1 MNILVFSWRD
11 PKHPLAGGAE
21 QVMHEHMKGWVNAGH
36 SVTLFASR
44 FVGCRNTETID
55 GVDVVRRSFQYWGVQ
70 IAGALYYLF
79 GTHPKYDLVVDQF
92 HGIPFFTP
100 LYVRAKKFAVV
111 QEVAGKVWLA
121 NDLPKPFNWLIG
133 WIGYMGEPLL
143 FWFYKHTPFVTG
155 SASAVQDLV
164 KMGIT
169 KKNITIIPHGV
180 ILNLPKVLPAKEEVS
195 TILHFGAL
203 SRDKGIED
211 SIRAFAELAKLGK
224 YQFWVAGRASPQYKL
239 ELISLAKKIGIY
251 AQIDFHWG
259 YVTEAEKFNYM
270 ARAHV
275 LVNPSVLEGW
285 GLINIEANAV
295 GTPVVA
301 YNSPG
306 LVDSVQDGKSGLIC
320 AENTPQVLAQT
331 IKRLLADKNVYSK
344 MQANARVWSNNF
356 TWDKSSKQSLD
367 YIERLVPND

>member
-11 PKHPLAGGAE
+11 PLHPLAGGAE
-21 QVMHEHMKGWVNAGH
+21 QVMHEHMKGWVRAGH

-44 FVGCRNTETID
+44 FSGGKGSEKLD
-55 GVDVVRRSFQYWGVQ
+55 GVQILRKSFQYWGVQ
-70 IAGALYYLF
+70 VAGAAYYLF
-79 GTHPKYDLVVDQF
+79 GKHPKYDLVIDQF

-100 LYVRAKKFAVV
+100 LYVWTQKLAVI

-121 NDLPKPFNWLIG
+121 NDLPKPFNWVIG
-133 WIGYMGEPLL
+133 WIGYLGEPLL
-143 FWFYKHTPFVTG
+143 FWFYKRTPFVTG
-155 SASAVQDLV
+155 SASALRDLV
-164 KMGIT
+164 QMGIA

-180 ILNLPKVLPAKEEVS
+180 ILHLPKVLPQKEKVN
-195 TILHFGAL
+195 TVLHFGAL

-211 SIRAFAELAKLGK
+211 SIKGFSELSKLGK
-224 YQFWVAGRASPQYKL
+224 YQFWVAGRVSEQYKQ
-239 ELISLAKKIGIY
+239 ELINLASRLGIY
-251 AQIDFHWG
+251 DQISFHWG
-259 YVTEAEKFNYM
+259 FVTESRKFDLM

-306 LVDSVQDGKSGLIC
+306 LVDSVQDGKSGVIC
-320 AENTPQVLAQT
+320 STNTPQVMA
-331 IKRLLADKNVYSK
+331 RAVHNLLANKPRYTK
-344 MQANARVWSNNF
+344 MQAGAREWSTNF

-367 YIERLVPND
+367 YIEGLTKD